1 MSESKPLRQVI
12 ADSLS
17 RAFTEAGDNR
27 MILKHL
33 TVIESLN
40 DQGERVLSVFMSEDM
55 RAWDIMGLADWAKGC
70 AAITQSAELGRRE

>member
-1 MSESKPLRQVI
+1 MSDEKPLREHI
-12 ADSLS
+12 ANGLNN
-17 RAFTEAGDNR
+17 AFREAGDNR

-40 DQGERVLSVFMSEDM
+40 DEGERVVSVFMSEDM

-70 AAITQSAELGRRE
+70 ANITQAAELGR